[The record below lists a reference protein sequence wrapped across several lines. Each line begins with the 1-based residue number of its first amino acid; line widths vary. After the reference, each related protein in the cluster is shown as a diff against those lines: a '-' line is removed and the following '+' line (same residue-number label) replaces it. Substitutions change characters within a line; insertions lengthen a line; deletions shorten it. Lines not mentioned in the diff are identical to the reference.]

1 MDISR
6 RSLLS
11 AFALVPASR
20 LLRSQQAAGQTA
32 PGGQATPAGQTA
44 APTPTFSADVKVV
57 NIFAT
62 VRDKKGAIVKNLT
75 QNDFTVDED
84 GRPQTIKYFSQE
96 SNLPL
101 SLGLLVDTSGSV
113 RRVLNDERDA
123 SYKFFDQILR
133 EDRDLAFVIHFDH
146 EVELLQDLTPSRQKL
161 EKALDDLQV
170 DQRDQQQQQQ
180 QQGGGYPGGGYPG
193 GGGGGY
199 PGGGGRYPRRAYGGT
214 KLYDAILLA
223 SDDLMTKQKG
233 RKALILLTDG
243 QDNGSK
249 TTLSGS
255 IAAAQ
260 RADTL
265 VYSILFAGSEPSNY
279 SPLGPGMG
287 RRRGMGYPGGGYPGG
302 GYPGGGYP
310 GGGGGG
316 YNRTDGKKVLQQ
328 ISTETGGRFFEVS
341 HHLPIDKVFAQ
352 IEEDLRNQYSI
363 GYTSDNKEQG
373 GPYRHIHVVAKPK
386 NLTVTAREG
395 YYPS

>member
-11 AFALVPASR
+11 AFALVPATR
-20 LLRSQQAAGQTA
+20 LLRGQAAGA
-32 PGGQATPAGQTA
+32 GQTPAGQPPAGQA
-44 APTPTFSADVKVV
+44 APQSPTFSTDVKVV

-75 QNDFTVDED
+75 MNDFVVEED
-84 GRPQTIKYFSQE
+84 GRPQTIRYFSQE

-146 EVELLQDLTPSRQKL
+146 EVELLQDMTPSRQKL
-161 EKALDDLQV
+161 EKALDELQV

-180 QQGGGYPGGGYPG
+180 PQPQGGGYPGGGYPG
-193 GGGGGY
+193 GGG
-199 PGGGGRYPRRAYGGT
+199 RYPRQQRAYGGT

-223 SDDLMTKQKG
+223 SDDLMSKQKG
-233 RKALILLTDG
+233 RKALVLLTDG
-243 QDNGSK
+243 VDNGSK
-249 TTLSGS
+249 TTLGGA
-255 IAAAQ
+255 IASAQ

-265 VYSILFAGSEPSNY
+265 VYSILFTSSESNGMGPY
-279 SPLGPGMG
+279 GPGMG

-302 GYPGGGYP
+302 GYPGGG
-310 GGGGGG
+310 GGG
-316 YNRTDGKKVLQQ
+316 YNHADGKKVLQQ
-328 ISTETGGRFFEVS
+328 ISQETGGRFFEVS
-341 HHLPIDKVFAQ
+341 HHLPIDKVYAA

-363 GYTSDNKEQG
+363 GYSSDAKETG
-373 GPYRHIHVVAKPK
+373 GAYRHIHVTAKPK
-386 NLTVTAREG
+386 NLTVWAREG